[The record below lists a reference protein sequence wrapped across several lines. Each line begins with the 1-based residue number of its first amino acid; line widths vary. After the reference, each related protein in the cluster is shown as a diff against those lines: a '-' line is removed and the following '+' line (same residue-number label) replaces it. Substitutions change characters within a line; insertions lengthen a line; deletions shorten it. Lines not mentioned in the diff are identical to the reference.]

1 MSSIPL
7 VALASQPAPSPID
20 RQAKI
25 MQLKSLMNANALAP
39 GQQQLQQG
47 QEQLQQQQIQGAQLA
62 NQQTQQQVA
71 QTAAIND
78 SYKRAVTVDP
88 TTGTP
93 KFDTDELSRA
103 LAQSGHGSAI
113 PSILEN
119 ITKYDAAHT
128 DLLSKQTALQT
139 EAADAMGNVGAAIK
153 ASNYDPR
160 LTNAIIQHALQQ
172 PNLQPQQAQQYQQMA
187 QQIQQNPAVVKQI
200 ADNLIASSPEQRK
213 LAASEADAAARKLS
227 ADTGAARL
235 AGELDPTSPLHKN
248 PEGTV
253 TDKDR
258 YVQGQEDYRAS
269 LARQATNQNEVA
281 KAGLAALQ
289 KQADDYGKFVA
300 TANSAQSNIAAAK
313 TGDELAA
320 SLGPL
325 ATALLVTSANG
336 VHRVNTVEMDA
347 AGKDVGSLGRRLDA
361 ALAKA
366 GKGTLPAETIAETQQ
381 LIQRYSDAKF
391 NSYQNGAAY
400 TQALHKLD
408 PKQTPILNKDGSFGA
423 GAPTA
428 PSSAGSTP
436 SGATHTGIG
445 SADKKRHWL
454 DANGND
460 LGIVQ

>member
-62 NQQTQQQVA
+62 NQQSQQQLA

-88 TTGTP
+88 TTGAP
-93 KFDTDELSRA
+93 KFDTDELSKA
-103 LAQSGHGSAI
+103 LAQSGHGAAI

-119 ITKYDAAHT
+119 ITKYDTAHT

-153 ASNYDPR
+153 AANYDPR

-172 PNLQPQQAQQYQQMA
+172 PNLPPQQAQQYQQMA

-213 LAASEADAAARKLS
+213 LAASEADANARQQTAVTAAS
-227 ADTGAARL
+227 RL
-235 AGELDPTSPLHKN
+235 AAEQTPGSNLYKQ

-253 TDKDR
+253 TSKDQ
-258 YVQGQEDYRAS
+258 YVQGQENYRAS
-269 LARQATNQNEVA
+269 LSRQATNQNEVG

-300 TANSAQSNIAAAK
+300 TANAAQSNIAAAK

-347 AGKDVGSLGRRLDA
+347 AGKDVGSLGRRVDA